1 MDWRTHKQSTSEQRV
16 MAKAKAAPRAKKV
29 EVDTALAILAG
40 AMPVNSSDDQE
51 RFLLSKGQLEA
62 IREALGDSE

>member
-1 MDWRTHKQSTSEQRV
+1 
-16 MAKAKAAPRAKKV
+16 MAKAKAAPKAKKI